1 MKNNYGIPHGPVVQ
15 LSISFLQVQWT
26 AWKPT
31 NLTINYNDVGVLY
44 EQNGSDC
51 GAKLFCFI
59 WKLLLNSFF
68 SSWKEGD
75 DLFSFWKEWDDH
87 SSQSKYHIC
96 KWNTQ

>member
-68 SSWKEGD
+68 S
-75 DLFSFWKEWDDH
+75 FWKEWDDH